1 MKYTLLS
8 TLLVFI
14 LSACSDYAKIVKGSD
29 YSQKFVVAN
38 QLFEAQD
45 FNKAIV
51 LYEQIYQHAPKSGE
65 GEVSY
70 YRMAQAYFE
79 IEDYYMAQYYYS
91 SYMQRF
97 PYSDKSEEVL
107 FMIAMCSVKNSPEHT
122 LDQTETELAI
132 SNVQQFVDRYP
143 GSYLIDTCNMIID
156 NLRFK
161 LEKKEFEAVQLYDR
175 TDNYKAAVAAGE
187 LFMEHYSRSVF
198 LEETHYLIVKNS
210 YFMTINSIE
219 SKKRERSAQTI
230 ERFRNFALRYAT
242 SKYLKE
248 LENYIA
254 ALEKTS

>member
-198 LEETHYLIVKNS
+198 LEETHYMIVKNS

>member
-1 MKYTLLS
+1 MKYTILFVLFVV
-8 TLLVFI
+8 L

-29 YSQKFVVAN
+29 YSQKFVTAN
-38 QLFEAQD
+38 ALYDQKD
-45 FNKAIV
+45 YDKAIV

-65 GEVSY
+65 GELSY
-70 YRMAQAYFE
+70 YRMAQSYFE

-107 FMIAMCSVKNSPEHT
+107 FKIAMCSVKNSPEHT

-143 GSYLIDTCNMIID
+143 GSYLVDSCNLIID
-156 NLRFK
+156 QLRFK
-161 LEKKEFEAVQLYDR
+161 LERKEFETVQLYDR
-175 TDNYKAAVAAGE
+175 TENFKAAVAAGE
-187 LFMEHYSRSVF
+187 LFMEHFSRSAFV
-198 LEETHYLIVKNS
+198 EEAFYIVVKNS

-219 SKKRERSAQTI
+219 SKKSERSSQTI
-230 ERFRNFALRYAT
+230 ERFRNFALRYGS

-248 LENYIA
+248 LEAYIA
-254 ALEKTS
+254 LLEKN